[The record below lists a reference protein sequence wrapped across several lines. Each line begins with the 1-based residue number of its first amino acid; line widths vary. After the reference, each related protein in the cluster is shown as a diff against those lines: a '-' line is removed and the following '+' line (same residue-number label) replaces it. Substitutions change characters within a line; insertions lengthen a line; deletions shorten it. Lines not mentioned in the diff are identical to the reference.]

1 MPRKGIAGSYGS
13 TLFSIVAASIYIPTK
28 SVGRFPF
35 LHTFSSICFL
45 QTFLMV
51 AILTSV
57 RWHLVVVLI
66 CIFLIISQVEYL
78 LMCLLATCI
87 SLGTIILP
95 ATGFLDHTPL
105 KSYLA
110 PNPYLR
116 LCFWGPNPHP
126 EIKHTQLSLQG
137 PPSSAPGSPSETSV
151 CGIDVTLC
159 DSHSEPNTPTGGHF
173 SQKLLSFGC
182 RKMKFCFKV
191 TLMVCSSKRNTQ
203 NDISC
208 FPQTS
213 QSPSV
218 SSSCSPQAFGSQAC
232 VWDRT
237 DALLS

>member
-1 MPRKGIAGSYGS
+1 MPRRGIAASYGS
-13 TLFSIVAASIYIPTK
+13 TLFSIVTASIYIPTK

-57 RWHLVVVLI
+57 RWHPVVVLI

-78 LMCLLATCI
+78 LMCLLVTCI

-116 LCFWGPNPHP
+116 LCSWGPNPHP

-137 PPSSAPGSPSETSV
+137 PLFSAPESPSETSV

-159 DSHSEPNTPTGGHF
+159 DSHSEPNTPTGSHF
-173 SQKLLSFGC
+173 SQKLF
-182 RKMKFCFKV
+182 KFQLQENEVLF
-191 TLMVCSSKRNTQ
+191 
-203 NDISC
+203 
-208 FPQTS
+208 
-213 QSPSV
+213 QSYPHGL
-218 SSSCSPQAFGSQAC
+218 F
-232 VWDRT
+232 T
-237 DALLS
+237 